1 MIIKPRGT
9 SDILPKDTPVWQK
22 TEKTARE
29 VAELYGCGEIRFPT
43 FEATELFARGVGD
56 TTDVVQ
62 KEMYTFEDKDGRS
75 MTLRPEGTACVVR
88 SVIENGLAG
97 EAMPLKLYYF
107 TSCFRYEKPAAG
119 RYREFYQFGTEQFGA
134 DTPAADASVISMADT
149 LIKRL
154 GIKNVTLRMNSIGCR
169 SCRPAYREALVAY
182 FTDKKDQL
190 CDTCRERL
198 KTNPMRILDC
208 KSPVCQAVAADAPK
222 VTDYLCENC
231 RTHNDTLL
239 SLLTKMGI
247 EYTPDPGIV
256 RGLDYYTKTVFEF
269 TAPIGLDPKT
279 GEEKYLTICAGGRY
293 DGLVEEIGGPKLP
306 GIGFAAGMDRLIAA
320 MKHSSQDVPTQPAPQ
335 IYIAPLGEAASTE
348 AQKIVYDLRM
358 SGIRA
363 ESDVVGRSLKS
374 QMKYADKIGAAYT
387 VIIGD
392 NEIGTGRAILKNMK
406 TSEQTEI
413 EIGSIALILSKE
425 GL

>member
-9 SDILPKDTPVWQK
+9 SDILPKDAPIWQDI
-22 TEKTARE
+22 EKTARST
-29 VAELYGCGEIRFPT
+29 AELYGYGEIRFPT
-43 FEATELFARGVGD
+43 FESTELFARGVGD

-119 RYREFYQFGTEQFGA
+119 RFREFYQFGTELFGA
-134 DTPAADASVISMADT
+134 DTPASDAGVISLADT
-149 LIKRL
+149 LLKRL
-154 GIKNVTLRMNSIGCR
+154 GIKNVQLCINNIGCR
-169 SCRPAYREALVAY
+169 NCRPAYREALVAF
-182 FTDKKDQL
+182 FTDKQDQL
-190 CDTCRERL
+190 CETCRGRL

-208 KSPVCQAVAADAPK
+208 KSPVCQSIAKDAPK
-222 VTDYLCENC
+222 VTDHLCGNC
-231 RTHNDTLL
+231 RDHNDKLCAYL
-239 SLLTKMGI
+239 NDMGI
-247 EYTPDPGIV
+247 AFTPDPGIV

-269 TAPIGLDPKT
+269 IAPIGRDEKT
-279 GEEKYLTICAGGRY
+279 GEEKRLTICAGGRY

-306 GIGFAAGMDRLIAA
+306 GIGFAAGMDRLVAA
-320 MKHSSQDVPTQPAPQ
+320 MRYGSADVPAPPLPQ
-335 IYIAPLGEAASTE
+335 IYIAPLGDAAVGFASKL
-348 AQKIVYDLRM
+348 AYDLRQR
-358 SGIRA
+358 GIRA
-363 ESDVVGRSLKS
+363 ECDVVGRSLKS

-387 VIIGD
+387 VIIG
-392 NEIGTGRAILKNMK
+392 EYEMQTGRAILKNMK
-406 TSEQTEI
+406 TSEQTGI
-413 EIGSIALILSKE
+413 GLGSIADILLKE

>member
-9 SDILPKDTPVWQK
+9 SDILPKDAPIWQNI
-22 TEKTARE
+22 EKTARR
-29 VAELYGCGEIRFPT
+29 VASLYGYGEIRFPT
-43 FEATELFARGVGD
+43 FESTELFARGVGD

-119 RYREFYQFGTEQFGA
+119 RFREFYQFGTELFGA
-134 DTPAADASVISMADT
+134 ETPASDANVISMADT
-149 LIKRL
+149 LLKQL
-154 GIKNVTLRMNSIGCR
+154 GIKNVKLYTNSIGCKK
-169 SCRPAYREALVAY
+169 CRPGYREALVAY
-182 FTDKKDQL
+182 FTGKQDQL
-190 CDTCRERL
+190 CETCRGRL

-208 KSPVCQAVAADAPK
+208 KSPVCQTVAKDAPK
-222 VTDYLCENC
+222 VTDYLCDEC
-231 RTHNDTLL
+231 REHNEKLMQYL
-239 SLLTKMGI
+239 NGMNI
-247 EYTPDPGIV
+247 EFTPDPGIV

-269 TAPIGLDPKT
+269 IAPIGVDPKT
-279 GEEKYLTICAGGRY
+279 GEEKHLTVCAGGRY
-293 DGLVEEIGGPKLP
+293 DGLVEEIGGPRLP
-306 GIGFAAGMDRLIAA
+306 GIGYAAGMDRLVAA
-320 MKHSSQDVPTQPAPQ
+320 MKYSSAEIPSPVTPG
-335 IYIAPLGEAASTE
+335 IYVAPLGDEAVAF
-348 AQKIVYDLRM
+348 AQTLVYGLRQ

-363 ESDVVGRSLKS
+363 ECDIVGRSLKA
-374 QMKYADKIGAAYT
+374 QMKYADKIGASYT

-392 NEIGTGRAILKNMK
+392 NEIKTGRAILKNMK
-406 TSEQTEI
+406 TSEQTEV
-413 EIGSIALILSKE
+413 ELRSIAEILSKE

>member
-9 SDILPKDTPVWQK
+9 SDILPKDAPIWQDI
-22 TEKTARE
+22 EKTARST
-29 VAELYGCGEIRFPT
+29 AELYGYGEIRFPT
-43 FEATELFARGVGD
+43 FESTELFARGVGD

-119 RYREFYQFGTEQFGA
+119 RFREFYQFGTELFGA
-134 DTPAADASVISMADT
+134 DTPASDAGVISLADT
-149 LIKRL
+149 LLKRL
-154 GIKNVTLRMNSIGCR
+154 GIKNVQLCINNIGCR
-169 SCRPAYREALVAY
+169 NCRPAYREALVAF
-182 FTDKKDQL
+182 FTDKQDQL
-190 CDTCRERL
+190 CETCRGRL

-208 KSPVCQAVAADAPK
+208 KSPVCQSIAKDAPK
-222 VTDYLCENC
+222 VTDHLCKEC
-231 RTHNDTLL
+231 REHNDKLCAYL
-239 SLLTKMGI
+239 NDMGI
-247 EYTPDPGIV
+247 AFTPDPGIV

-269 TAPIGLDPKT
+269 IAPIGRDEKT
-279 GEEKYLTICAGGRY
+279 GEEKRLTICAGGRY

-306 GIGFAAGMDRLIAA
+306 GIGFAAGMDRLVAA
-320 MKHSSQDVPTQPAPQ
+320 MRYGSADVPAPPLPQ
-335 IYIAPLGEAASTE
+335 IYIAPLGDAAVGFASKL
-348 AQKIVYDLRM
+348 AYDLRQR
-358 SGIRA
+358 GIRA
-363 ESDVVGRSLKS
+363 ECDVVGRSLKS

-387 VIIGD
+387 VIIGED
-392 NEIGTGRAILKNMK
+392 EMQTGRAILKNMK
-406 TSEQTEI
+406 TSEQTGI
-413 EIGSIALILSKE
+413 ALGSIADILLKE

>member
-9 SDILPKDTPVWQK
+9 SDILPKDSPLWQK
-22 TEKTARE
+22 TEETARE
-29 VAELYGCGEIRFPT
+29 VAKLYGCGEIRFPT

-119 RYREFYQFGTEQFGA
+119 RYREFYQFGTELFGA
-134 DTPAADASVISMADT
+134 DTPASDASVISMADT

-154 GIKNVTLRMNSIGCR
+154 GIKDAVLKMNSIGCR
-169 SCRPAYREALVAY
+169 GCRPAYREALVDY
-182 FTDKKDQL
+182 FTKREGEL
-190 CDTCRERL
+190 CETCRGRL
-198 KTNPMRILDC
+198 RTNPMRILDC
-208 KSPVCQAVAADAPK
+208 KSPVCQNIAKDAPK
-222 VTDYLCENC
+222 VTDYLCDAC
-231 RTHNDTLL
+231 REHNDKLL
-239 SLLTKMGI
+239 SLLSDMGI
-247 EYTPDPGIV
+247 AFESDPGIV

-269 TAPIGLDPKT
+269 IASIGADPKT
-279 GEEKYLTICAGGRY
+279 GEEKKLTICAGGRY
-293 DGLVEEIGGPKLP
+293 DGLVEEIGGPRLP

-320 MKHSSQDVPTQPAPQ
+320 MKHSSDDLPAAVSPQ
-335 IYIAPLGEAASTE
+335 IYIAPLGEAASRE
-348 AQKIVYDLRM
+348 AQKIVYGLRQ

-363 ESDVVGRSLKS
+363 ECDIVGRSLKS
-374 QMKYADKIGAAYT
+374 QMKYADKIGAPYT

-392 NEIGTGRAILKNMK
+392 NEIQTGRAILKNMK
-406 TSEQTEI
+406 TSDQTEI
-413 EIGSIALILSKE
+413 EIGSIAAILSKE

>member
-9 SDILPKDTPVWQK
+9 SDILPKDAPIWQK
-22 TEKTARE
+22 TEDTARQ
-29 VAELYGCGEIRFPT
+29 VAKLYGYGEIRFPT
-43 FEATELFARGVGD
+43 FESTELFARGVGD

-88 SVIENGLAG
+88 SVIENGLVG
-97 EAMPLKLYYF
+97 EAMPLKLFYF

-119 RYREFYQFGTEQFGA
+119 RYREFYQFGSELFGA
-134 DTPAADASVISMADT
+134 DTPASDASVISMADM

-154 GIKNVTLRMNSIGCR
+154 GIADVTLKMNSIGCR

-182 FTDKKDQL
+182 FADRQDQL
-190 CDTCRERL
+190 CETCRERL

-208 KSPVCQAVAADAPK
+208 KSPVCQSIAADAPK
-222 VTDYLCENC
+222 VTDYLCDTC
-231 RTHNDTLL
+231 RKHNDDLL
-239 SLLTKMGI
+239 SLLSSMGI
-247 EYTPDPGIV
+247 RYEADPGIV

-269 TAPIGLDPKT
+269 ISPIGTDAKT
-279 GEEKYLTICAGGRY
+279 GEEKRLTICAGGRY

-320 MKHSSQDVPTQPAPQ
+320 MKYSSSDQPESPRPQ
-335 IYIAPLGEAASTE
+335 IYIAPLGVKAAVE
-348 AQKIVYDLRM
+348 AQRIVYDLRKN
-358 SGIRA
+358 GVIA
-363 ESDVVGRSLKS
+363 ECDIVGRSLKS
-374 QMKYADKIGAAYT
+374 QMKYADKIGAAFT

-392 NEIGTGRAILKNMK
+392 DEIATGRAKLRNMK
-406 TSEQTEI
+406 TSEQTDI
-413 EIGSIALILSKE
+413 DLGSIAGILSKE